1 MVMMSKTPSE
11 EYLEQ
16 AKKMSKAD
24 TERLL
29 SRVRKKLVRRL
40 EEKEMTLLEVAAIQL
55 ELEDE
60 DLNVWREKW
69 AEISKKPKAK

>member
-1 MVMMSKTPSE
+1 MMSKTPSE

-60 DLNVWREKW
+60 DLNAWREKW

>member
-1 MVMMSKTPSE
+1 MMSKTPSE